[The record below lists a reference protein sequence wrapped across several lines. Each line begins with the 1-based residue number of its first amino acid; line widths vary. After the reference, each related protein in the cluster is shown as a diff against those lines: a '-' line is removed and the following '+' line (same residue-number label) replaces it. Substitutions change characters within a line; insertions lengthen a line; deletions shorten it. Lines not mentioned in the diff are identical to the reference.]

1 MKHILSR
8 SATLVSTPGVARKA
22 RYKRH
27 PHRYIIES
35 LSTLS
40 SYLTTAHFLMV
51 RSTTFP
57 FDLLRSDTKS
67 AARRGRLHLPH
78 GVVETPAFMPV
89 GTQGTVK
96 GLTIDQVDGTGAHI
110 LLGNTYHL
118 SLRPGSELVAE
129 LGGLHGFM
137 GWDKPILT
145 DSGGFQIFSLGDMNK
160 VTEQGA
166 TFKSHL
172 DGSTINLR
180 PEDSIRIQ
188 EELGSDIA
196 MVLDHVIALP
206 AEDEAVK
213 DASDR
218 SVRWAQRCKDAAKRT
233 DQAKFAI
240 VQGGLN
246 PELRIRCA
254 EQLIKI
260 GFDGYAVGGLS
271 VGEPPPEMYR
281 ILEMI
286 CPVLPT
292 DQPRYLMGVGRP
304 IDLVEGIARGIDMF
318 DCVMPT
324 RNGRNASAFTAN
336 GQLKMR
342 NLCHSR
348 DEAPIEAGCPCLAC
362 KHSRAYIRHLFQA
375 DEMLG
380 PMLLSIHNLTFY
392 QRLMGW
398 ARTAIEEDRFD
409 AFLAEQRIKL
419 G

>member
-1 MKHILSR
+1 M
-8 SATLVSTPGVARKA
+8 VQ
-22 RYKRH
+22 
-27 PHRYIIES
+27 
-35 LSTLS
+35 S
-40 SYLTTAHFLMV
+40 S
-51 RSTTFP
+51 SFP
-57 FDLLRSDTKS
+57 FELLNADTKTS
-67 AARRGRLHLPH
+67 ARRGRLRLPH
-78 GVVETPAFMPV
+78 GDVETPAFMPV

-96 GLTIDQVDGTGAHI
+96 GLTIDQVEKTGAHI

-118 SLRPGSELVAE
+118 SLRPGSNLIAE
-129 LGGLHGFM
+129 QGGLHRFM

-160 VTEQGA
+160 VTEDGA
-166 TFKSHL
+166 TFRSHL
-172 DGSTINLR
+172 NGAKINLR

-206 AEDEAVK
+206 ASDEAAL

-218 SVRWAQRCKDAAKRT
+218 SVRWARRCKESAKRS

-246 PELRIRCA
+246 ADLRIQCA
-254 EQLIKI
+254 EQLIQI

-281 ILEMI
+281 VLDIV
-286 CPVLPT
+286 CPVLPR

-324 RNGRNASAFTAN
+324 RNGRNALAFTAN
-336 GQLKMR
+336 GPLRMR
-342 NLCHSR
+342 NQVHAR
-348 DEAPIEAGCPCLAC
+348 DEKPIEEDCPCIAC
-362 KHSRAYIRHLFQA
+362 YRSRAYIRHLFQA

-392 QRLMGW
+392 QRLMLR
-398 ARTAIEEDRFD
+398 ARQAIEEDRFE
-409 AFLAEQRIKL
+409 AFLLEQRSKL
-419 G
+419 EPTQDSD

>member
-1 MKHILSR
+1 
-8 SATLVSTPGVARKA
+8 
-22 RYKRH
+22 
-27 PHRYIIES
+27 
-35 LSTLS
+35 
-40 SYLTTAHFLMV
+40 MV
-51 RSTTFP
+51 RSTSLP
-57 FDLLRSDTKS
+57 FDLIHADTKTR
-67 AARRGRLHLPH
+67 ARRGRLKLPH
-78 GVVETPAFMPV
+78 GIVETPAFMPV

-96 GLTIDQVDGTGAHI
+96 GLTIDQVAGTGAHI

-118 SLRPGSELVAE
+118 SLRPGSELIGN
-129 LGGLHGFM
+129 LGGLHRFM

-145 DSGGFQIFSLGDMNK
+145 DSGGFQIFSLGEMNK
-160 VTEQGA
+160 VTDEGA

-172 DGSTINLR
+172 DGSTIHLR

-206 AEDEAVK
+206 ATDDAVK

-218 SVRWAQRCKDAAKRT
+218 SVRWAQRCKDAAVRS

-246 PELRIRCA
+246 PKLRIHCA
-254 EQLIKI
+254 EQLIEI

-271 VGEPPPEMYR
+271 VGEPPAEMVR
-281 ILEMI
+281 ILDKI

-324 RNGRNASAFTAN
+324 RNGRNASAFTAD
-336 GQLKMR
+336 GPLKMR
-342 NLCHSR
+342 NLCHAR
-348 DEAPIEAGCPCLAC
+348 DDTPIEAGCPCLAC
-362 KHSRAYIRHLFQA
+362 KHSRAYIRHLFMA
-375 DEMLG
+375 EEMLG
-380 PMLLSIHNLTFY
+380 PTLLSIHNLTFY
-392 QRLMGW
+392 QRLMSS
-398 ARTAIEEDRFD
+398 ARKAIEENRFED
-409 AFLAEQRIKL
+409 FLSEQRIKL
-419 G
+419 GQSDS

>member
-1 MKHILSR
+1 
-8 SATLVSTPGVARKA
+8 
-22 RYKRH
+22 
-27 PHRYIIES
+27 
-35 LSTLS
+35 
-40 SYLTTAHFLMV
+40 MV
-51 RSTTFP
+51 RSTAFP
-57 FDLLRSDTKS
+57 FELVRSDSKS

-96 GLTIDQVDGTGAHI
+96 GLTIDQVEGTGAHI

-118 SLRPGSELVAE
+118 SLRPSSELIAE
-129 LGGLHGFM
+129 LGGLHRFM
-137 GWDKPILT
+137 GWEKPILT
-145 DSGGFQIFSLGDMNK
+145 DSGGFQIFSLGEMNK

-172 DGSTINLR
+172 DGSMINLR

-206 AEDEAVK
+206 ATDEAVK

-218 SVRWAQRCKDAAKRT
+218 SVRWAQRCKDSAKRL

-246 PELRIRCA
+246 PDLRIQCA
-254 EQLIKI
+254 EQLIEI

-281 ILEMI
+281 ILDMI
-286 CPVLPT
+286 CPALPS

-342 NLCHSR
+342 NQCHAK
-348 DEAPIEAGCPCLAC
+348 DDAPIEADCPCLAC

-380 PMLLSIHNLTFY
+380 PTLLSIHNLTFY
-392 QRLMGW
+392 QRLMGR
-398 ARTAIEEDRFD
+398 ARAAIEEDRFD
-409 AFLAEQRIKL
+409 AFLAEQRSKL
-419 G
+419 A

>member
-1 MKHILSR
+1 M
-8 SATLVSTPGVARKA
+8 VQ
-22 RYKRH
+22 
-27 PHRYIIES
+27 
-35 LSTLS
+35 S
-40 SYLTTAHFLMV
+40 S
-51 RSTTFP
+51 SFP
-57 FDLLRSDTKS
+57 FELLNVDMKTK
-67 AARRGRLHLPH
+67 ARRGRLRLPH
-78 GVVETPAFMPV
+78 GNVETPAFMPV

-96 GLTIDQVDGTGAHI
+96 GLTIDQVEKTGAHI

-118 SLRPGSELVAE
+118 SLRPGSELIAE
-129 LGGLHGFM
+129 QGGLHRFM

-160 VTEQGA
+160 VTEDGA
-166 TFKSHL
+166 TFRSHL
-172 DGSTINLR
+172 NGAKIHLR

-206 AEDEAVK
+206 ASDEAAL

-218 SVRWAQRCKDAAKRT
+218 SVRWARRCKDSAKRS

-246 PELRIRCA
+246 PDLRIQCA
-254 EQLIKI
+254 EQLIQI

-281 ILEMI
+281 VLDIV
-286 CPVLPT
+286 CPVLPS

-324 RNGRNASAFTAN
+324 RNGRNALAFTAN
-336 GQLKMR
+336 GPLRMR
-342 NLCHSR
+342 NQVHAR
-348 DEAPIEAGCPCLAC
+348 DEKPIEEDCPCIAC
-362 KHSRAYIRHLFQA
+362 NRSRAYIRHLFQA

-392 QRLMGW
+392 QRLMQW
-398 ARTAIEEDRFD
+398 ARQAIEADRFES
-409 AFLAEQRIKL
+409 FLLEQRSKL
-419 G
+419 EPTQDSD

>member
-1 MKHILSR
+1 
-8 SATLVSTPGVARKA
+8 
-22 RYKRH
+22 
-27 PHRYIIES
+27 
-35 LSTLS
+35 
-40 SYLTTAHFLMV
+40 
-51 RSTTFP
+51 
-57 FDLLRSDTKS
+57 
-67 AARRGRLHLPH
+67 
-78 GVVETPAFMPV
+78 MPV

-96 GLTIDQVDGTGAHI
+96 GLTIDQVEKTGAHI

-118 SLRPGSELVAE
+118 SLRPGSELIAQQ
-129 LGGLHGFM
+129 GGLHRFM

-160 VTEQGA
+160 VTEDGA
-166 TFKSHL
+166 TFRSHL
-172 DGSTINLR
+172 NGAKIHLR

-206 AEDEAVK
+206 ASDEAAL

-218 SVRWAQRCKDAAKRT
+218 SVRWARRCKESAKRS

-246 PELRIRCA
+246 ADLRIQCA
-254 EQLIKI
+254 EQLIQI

-281 ILEMI
+281 VLDIV

-324 RNGRNASAFTAN
+324 RNGRNALAFTAN
-336 GQLKMR
+336 GPLRMR
-342 NLCHSR
+342 NQVHAR
-348 DEAPIEAGCPCLAC
+348 DEKPIEEDCPCIAC
-362 KHSRAYIRHLFQA
+362 NRSRAYIRHLFQA

-392 QRLMGW
+392 QRLMQW
-398 ARTAIEEDRFD
+398 ARQAIEEDRFD
-409 AFLAEQRIKL
+409 AFLLEQRSKL
-419 G
+419 EPTQESD